1 VDTGLH
7 VHVPEAK
14 VPLVVTVVASLH
26 HPYIHHSLGAVGS
39 GLLGGETG
47 RPGLAELV
55 DVV

>member
-7 VHVPEAK
+7 ENVTEVK
-14 VPLVVTVVASLH
+14 DPLVVTMVASLH
-26 HPYIHHSLGAVGS
+26 HPHIHHSLGAVGS